1 MLIYSNNGSCFEAT
15 HAVNCGALGVSWLH
29 GSHLRRPRLRIYIFD
44 FDMVVSDR
52 ASKANKASFGPE
64 MLSRL
69 ALSKKLP
76 MYISDRALPPEE
88 ETIHAIEV
96 CQRALCI

>member
-1 MLIYSNNGSCFEAT
+1 MGAASKLRMRLLINI
-15 HAVNCGALGVSWLH
+15 CGALGVD
-29 GSHLRRPRLRIYIFD
+29 LRRPRLCIYIYN

-52 ASKANKASFGPE
+52 ANKASKASFGPE